1 MAIRGLTFLIILS
14 ILTFYS
20 FSHAIEYKFTTIAYP
35 GALRTDVYGINDL
48 GDIVGEYKDNTTIGG
63 FLYNNGIFTKI
74 PGTVKSINN
83 LGQMVG
89 GDGDGFI
96 YDGEKYT
103 QIYCENCEILRL
115 TAINDYGKIVGRS
128 STGGFLYDGENC
140 THIKGSNPRDIN
152 NHGQIVGENGTQF
165 GFLEYGNTFVSME
178 YPGGVLR
185 TEAAGIND
193 DGLIVGYYSS
203 DNLNIRHGFLYDGDT
218 YSTLDYP
225 GATYTFLYDIN
236 NLGQIIANISLN
248 GKSYGALIT
257 PVESVPEPATMLLF
271 GVGLLGVEVFRRKF
285 QKQ

>member
-1 MAIRGLTFLIILS
+1 MGGQCRIAGSPDGHLCPAPFPRSNLDSARLIIGGASEIGWSLYRRYRVFAACF
-14 ILTFYS
+14 LLPGYPS
-20 FSHAIEYKFTTIAYP
+20 FSSVA
-35 GALRTDVYGINDL
+35 
-48 GDIVGEYKDNTTIGG
+48 
-63 FLYNNGIFTKI
+63 
-74 PGTVKSINN
+74 
-83 LGQMVG
+83 
-89 GDGDGFI
+89 
-96 YDGEKYT
+96 
-103 QIYCENCEILRL
+103 
-115 TAINDYGKIVGRS
+115 
-128 STGGFLYDGENC
+128 
-140 THIKGSNPRDIN
+140 
-152 NHGQIVGENGTQF
+152 
-165 GFLEYGNTFVSME
+165 FVSME